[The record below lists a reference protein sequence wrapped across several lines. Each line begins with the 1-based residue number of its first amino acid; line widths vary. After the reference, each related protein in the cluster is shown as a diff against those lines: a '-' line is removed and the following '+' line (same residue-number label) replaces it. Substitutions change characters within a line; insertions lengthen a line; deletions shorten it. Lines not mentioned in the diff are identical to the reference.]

1 MPFLSMGVERFATVM
16 GVETF
21 VRVDNGGVDGAV
33 RETDLFA
40 GLR

>member
-1 MPFLSMGVERFATVM
+1 MGVDRFAEVM

-21 VRVDNGGVDGAV
+21 VRVDDGVDTAV